1 MKHRA
6 ALFSLLT
13 SLVLIGTLVGP
24 TGAGAATRTPRLQMY
39 EAVVDA
45 ATLERLTS
53 EGYDVAS
60 IEEVRDGFLVT
71 LVLYPFERRG
81 LEKQGIDLTVW
92 RNDAGLTAQRLA
104 AKQES
109 AGFKVWMDYDG
120 PDGFRQYMDDL
131 VAVNDDILDLQV
143 VGTTYGTD
151 KEGDDPDHPRE
162 IVALRLTADEG
173 SSADGSK
180 PAVLYSSLIHA
191 REWIS
196 GEVNRRLLEWF
207 IKGWR
212 EQKPQVV
219 DILNT
224 TELWFVLVQN
234 PDGFQYTFE
243 HDRLWRK
250 NLRDND
256 PDGAGPAESD
266 DQISVLDGVDNN
278 RNFAEHWNFDDEGS
292 ASIVSDQTYRGPAA
306 MSEPENQALDAVLQ
320 LSQPEFH
327 ISYHSFGELL
337 LAPFGFQVNTPS
349 ADDPIFISWAGT
361 DKKPAVQ
368 GYDPG
373 VGADLYTT
381 NGEQTDYAYSEYGA
395 LSVTPELG
403 DGNQDS
409 GFVFP
414 DSEGEVQHEFQIN
427 LRFALAA
434 ARSAADPDDPVSPV
448 SIETQPFYLNTA
460 TVDPQKAFN
469 PMSDFTFAHSFNG
482 DDQAVQ
488 VLARRDLDNDG
499 DEDPV
504 TLRYRIDGGPR
515 VSVPTDEWDTSDAD
529 GPTRYGGTG
538 TFYYHVMRGHVTDA
552 PAGSDVEVWFT
563 GAGKTSDSFT
573 FHVEEGSAADVLI
586 LADTDYTGTSNF
598 PGYTA
603 ADGTPPFLSMYENA
617 LPAGTSHDVYDVDAM
632 GAAPDHLG
640 VLGHYDAVIWYT
652 ANDLLSRVAGQ
663 PGGTG
668 AETQANTMMLEVR
681 AFLNEDGKLLYT
693 GRHAGWQF
701 SNAFDYNPVSTPP
714 LCDAVDLTAD
724 DGCLFLS
731 DDFLQ
736 YWLGA
741 YLFVEDGGAA
751 EDGSS
756 FDVIGTDDP
765 YDDATT
771 DPWTVNQVF
780 EAGRDA
786 TNQSFITTSSI
797 LKPGV
802 YPQFTST
809 APAAWDS
816 GVAGPYQPHGGTQ
829 YLYSQRADIRYQRL
843 MNTFT
848 VNDGSDLSFFISH
861 DTEPAWDFAFVELQG
876 EDGHW
881 VTLPELNGHTGSSTG
896 DSCLEGWHEIH
907 PWLVQYQGAD
917 CAGADWN
924 AASGR
929 SEGWTEWEFDLS
941 AFAGQEVTVS
951 ISYVSDWSVQGLGV
965 WVDDIVAPTT
975 DPGVST
981 GFEADMGSWTIG
993 DPTEINSEVNAL
1005 DWIRTVDVGF
1015 TEGAMTSMTPSDSDF
1030 RTLYFGFGLEN
1041 VEGSAARREIMAD
1054 ALGYLTGP

>member
-1 MKHRA
+1 MKRRA
-6 ALFSLLT
+6 ALFSLLM
-13 SLVLIGTLVGP
+13 SLVLIGALVGP

-39 EAVVDA
+39 EAVIDA

-60 IEEVRDGFLVT
+60 IEEVRDGFLVI

-104 AKQES
+104 AKQAS

-131 VAVNDDILDLQV
+131 VAVNDDILDLEV

-219 DILNT
+219 DILQT

-256 PDGAGPAESD
+256 PDGAGPAEPD

-349 ADDPIFISWAGT
+349 ADDPIFISWTGT

-381 NGEQTDYAYSEYGA
+381 NGEQTDYAYAEYGA

-434 ARSAADPDDPVSPV
+434 AKSASDPDDPVSPV
-448 SIETQPFYLNTA
+448 SIETEPFYLNTA
-460 TVDPQKAFN
+460 TVDPQKSFN

-515 VSVPTDEWDTSDAD
+515 VSVATDEWDTSDAD

-538 TFYYHVMRGHVTDA
+538 KFYYHVMRGHVMDA

-573 FHVEEGSAADVLI
+573 FHVEKESAADVLI

-603 ADGTPPFLSMYENA
+603 ADGTPPFLSAYENA

-701 SNAFDYNPVSTPP
+701 ATRST
-714 LCDAVDLTAD
+714 
-724 DGCLFLS
+724 
-731 DDFLQ
+731 
-736 YWLGA
+736 
-741 YLFVEDGGAA
+741 
-751 EDGSS
+751 
-756 FDVIGTDDP
+756 
-765 YDDATT
+765 TT
-771 DPWTVNQVF
+771 
-780 EAGRDA
+780 R
-786 TNQSFITTSSI
+786 S
-797 LKPGV
+797 
-802 YPQFTST
+802 
-809 APAAWDS
+809 
-816 GVAGPYQPHGGTQ
+816 
-829 YLYSQRADIRYQRL
+829 RRRR
-843 MNTFT
+843 
-848 VNDGSDLSFFISH
+848 
-861 DTEPAWDFAFVELQG
+861 
-876 EDGHW
+876 
-881 VTLPELNGHTGSSTG
+881 
-896 DSCLEGWHEIH
+896 
-907 PWLVQYQGAD
+907 
-917 CAGADWN
+917 CA
-924 AASGR
+924 
-929 SEGWTEWEFDLS
+929 
-941 AFAGQEVTVS
+941 
-951 ISYVSDWSVQGLGV
+951 
-965 WVDDIVAPTT
+965 
-975 DPGVST
+975 
-981 GFEADMGSWTIG
+981 
-993 DPTEINSEVNAL
+993 
-1005 DWIRTVDVGF
+1005 
-1015 TEGAMTSMTPSDSDF
+1015 TPS
-1030 RTLYFGFGLEN
+1030 T
-1041 VEGSAARREIMAD
+1041 
-1054 ALGYLTGP
+1054 